1 MEKKFEKTLSQII
14 STMILLVFLLTM
26 ISIRTN
32 IWILNYLWSGLFVIS
47 WISLLIFTIFVLI
60 KKDTYGISIF
70 IAIMTAIGF
79 AILSVPSLLILGK
92 FIPLIPMNLTYHIKV
107 LDQNSQVIIYN
118 TLMML
123 YSLHLIHIIILN
135 RRARTIANVEKSL
148 EAIKENNIENNKEEI
163 TAAKEDENQKA
174 EENIDANLI
183 ENSLENDNVSTDN
196 IENSE
201 KIAYDSEI
209 NKDLGYNNEKVVLVE
224 ELTDEDLDFMES
236 GNEND

>member
-1 MEKKFEKTLSQII
+1 MDKKFEKTLSQII

-47 WISLLIFTIFVLI
+47 WISFLIFTIFVLI
-60 KKDTYGISIF
+60 KKETYGISIF

-148 EAIKENNIENNKEEI
+148 EAIKENNKEEI

-174 EENIDANLI
+174 EENIDANLS

-201 KIAYDSEI
+201 KIAYDPEI

>member
-47 WISLLIFTIFVLI
+47 WISFLIFTIFVLI
-60 KKDTYGISIF
+60 KKETYGISIF

-148 EAIKENNIENNKEEI
+148 EAIKENNKEEI

-174 EENIDANLI
+174 EENIDANLS

-201 KIAYDSEI
+201 KIAYDPEI

>member
-1 MEKKFEKTLSQII
+1 MDKKFEKTLSQII

-32 IWILNYLWSGLFVIS
+32 IWILNYIWSVLFVIS

-79 AILSVPSLLILGK
+79 AILSVPALLILGK
-92 FIPLIPMNLTYHIKV
+92 FIPIIPMNLTYNIKV

-163 TAAKEDENQKA
+163 LVDGEEANLQA
-174 EENIDANLI
+174 EENIDDNLNK
-183 ENSLENDNVSTDN
+183 NSLENDNVFTEN

-201 KIAYDSEI
+201 KIAYDPEI

-224 ELTDEDLDFMES
+224 ELTDDDLDFMES

>member
-1 MEKKFEKTLSQII
+1 MDKKFEKTLSQII

-32 IWILNYLWSGLFVIS
+32 IWILNYIWSGLFIIS
-47 WISLLIFTIFVLI
+47 WINFLIFTIGVLI
-60 KKDTYGISIF
+60 KKETYGISIF

-79 AILSVPSLLILGK
+79 AILSVPALLMLGK
-92 FIPLIPMNLTYHIKV
+92 FIPLIPINLSYNIKV

-135 RRARTIANVEKSL
+135 KRARTIANVEKSI
-148 EAIKENNIENNKEEI
+148 EAIKVNNIENNNEEI
-163 TAAKEDENQKA
+163 LVDGEEENLQAEEKIDEN
-174 EENIDANLI
+174 LS
-183 ENSLENDNVSTDN
+183 ENSIENDNVSINN

-201 KIAYDSEI
+201 KNILETEN

>member
-1 MEKKFEKTLSQII
+1 MDKKFEKTLSQII
-14 STMILLVFLLTM
+14 STMILLVFLLTL
-26 ISIRTN
+26 ISIKTN
-32 IWILNYLWSGLFVIS
+32 IWILSYIWSGLFVAS
-47 WISLLIFTIFVLI
+47 WLSMLIFEIGILI
-60 KKDTYGISIF
+60 KKETYGISIF
-70 IAIMTAIGF
+70 VGIMTAIGF
-79 AILSVPSLLILGK
+79 AILSVPALLVLAK
-92 FIPLIPMNLTYHIKV
+92 FIPLIPINLSYNIKI

-135 RRARTIANVEKSL
+135 KRARTIANVEKSL
-148 EAIKENNIENNKEEI
+148 GVSKENNIEINKEEI
-163 TAAKEDENQKA
+163 LVYGKDENLQV
-174 EENIDANLI
+174 EEKIDENSS
-183 ENSLENDNVSTDN
+183 ENSLENDNVSINN

-201 KIAYDSEI
+201 KIILDKEN

>member
-1 MEKKFEKTLSQII
+1 MDKKFEKTLSQII

-32 IWILNYLWSGLFVIS
+32 IWILNYIWSVLFVIS
-47 WISLLIFTIFVLI
+47 WISLLIFTIGVLI
-60 KKDTYGISIF
+60 KKETYGISIF

-79 AILSVPSLLILGK
+79 AILSVPALLILGK
-92 FIPLIPMNLTYHIKV
+92 FIPIIPMNLTYNIKV

-135 RRARTIANVEKSL
+135 RRARTIANVENSL

-163 TAAKEDENQKA
+163 LVDGEEANLQA
-174 EENIDANLI
+174 EENIDDNLNK
-183 ENSLENDNVSTDN
+183 NSLENDNVFTEN

-201 KIAYDSEI
+201 KIAYDPEI

-224 ELTDEDLDFMES
+224 ELTDDDLDFMES

>member
-1 MEKKFEKTLSQII
+1 MDKKFEKTLSQII

-32 IWILNYLWSGLFVIS
+32 IWILNYIWSVLFVIS
-47 WISLLIFTIFVLI
+47 WISLLIFTIGVLI
-60 KKDTYGISIF
+60 KKETYGISIF

-79 AILSVPSLLILGK
+79 AILSVPALLILGK
-92 FIPLIPMNLTYHIKV
+92 FIPIIPMNLTYNIKV

-163 TAAKEDENQKA
+163 LVDGEEANLQA
-174 EENIDANLI
+174 EENIDDNLNK
-183 ENSLENDNVSTDN
+183 NSLENDNVFTEN

-201 KIAYDSEI
+201 KIAYDPEI

-224 ELTDEDLDFMES
+224 ELTDDDLDFMES

>member
-1 MEKKFEKTLSQII
+1 MDKKFEKTLSQII

-32 IWILNYLWSGLFVIS
+32 IWILNYIWSGLFIIS
-47 WISLLIFTIFVLI
+47 WISFLIFTIGVLI
-60 KKDTYGISIF
+60 KKETYGISIF

-79 AILSVPSLLILGK
+79 AILSVPALLMLGK
-92 FIPLIPMNLTYHIKV
+92 FIPLIPINLSYNIKV

-135 RRARTIANVEKSL
+135 KRARAIANVEKSL
-148 EAIKENNIENNKEEI
+148 GAIKENNIENNKEEI
-163 TAAKEDENQKA
+163 LVDGKEENLQAEEKIDENSS
-174 EENIDANLI
+174 
-183 ENSLENDNVSTDN
+183 ENSIENDNVSINN

-201 KIAYDSEI
+201 KNILETEN

>member
-1 MEKKFEKTLSQII
+1 MDKKFEKTLSQII

-32 IWILNYLWSGLFVIS
+32 IWILNYIWSVLFIIS
-47 WISLLIFTIFVLI
+47 WISFLIFTIGVLI
-60 KKDTYGISIF
+60 KKETYGISIF

-79 AILSVPSLLILGK
+79 AILSVPALLMLGK
-92 FIPLIPMNLTYHIKV
+92 FIPLIPINLSYNIKI

-163 TAAKEDENQKA
+163 LVDGEEANLQA
-174 EENIDANLI
+174 EENIDDNLSK
-183 ENSLENDNVSTDN
+183 NSLENDNVFTEN

-201 KIAYDSEI
+201 KIAYDPEI

-224 ELTDEDLDFMES
+224 ELTDDDLDFMES

>member
-1 MEKKFEKTLSQII
+1 MDKKFEKTLSQII

-32 IWILNYLWSGLFVIS
+32 IWILNYIWSVLFVIS

-60 KKDTYGISIF
+60 KKETYGISVF

-174 EENIDANLI
+174 EENIDANLS

-201 KIAYDSEI
+201 KIAYDPEI

>member
-1 MEKKFEKTLSQII
+1 MDKKFEKILSQII

-32 IWILNYLWSGLFVIS
+32 IWILNCIWSGLFIIS
-47 WISLLIFTIFVLI
+47 WISFLIFTIGVLI
-60 KKDTYGISIF
+60 KKETYGISIF

-79 AILSVPSLLILGK
+79 AILSVPALLMLGK
-92 FIPLIPMNLTYHIKV
+92 FIPLIPINLSYNIKV

-135 RRARTIANVEKSL
+135 KRARTIANVEKS
-148 EAIKENNIENNKEEI
+148 IGVVKENNIEINKEGIIVDGE
-163 TAAKEDENQKA
+163 KENLQAEEKIDEN
-174 EENIDANLI
+174 LS
-183 ENSLENDNVSTDN
+183 ENSIENDNVSINN

-201 KIAYDSEI
+201 KNILETEN

>member
-1 MEKKFEKTLSQII
+1 MDKKFEKTLSQII

-32 IWILNYLWSGLFVIS
+32 IWILNYIWSGLFVIS

-60 KKDTYGISIF
+60 KKETYGISIF

-135 RRARTIANVEKSL
+135 KRARTIANDEKSL
-148 EAIKENNIENNKEEI
+148 GAIKENNIENNKEEI
-163 TAAKEDENQKA
+163 LVDGEEANLQA
-174 EENIDANLI
+174 EENIDDNLSK
-183 ENSLENDNVSTDN
+183 NSLENDNVFTEN

-201 KIAYDSEI
+201 KIAYDPEI

-224 ELTDEDLDFMES
+224 ELTDDDLDFMES